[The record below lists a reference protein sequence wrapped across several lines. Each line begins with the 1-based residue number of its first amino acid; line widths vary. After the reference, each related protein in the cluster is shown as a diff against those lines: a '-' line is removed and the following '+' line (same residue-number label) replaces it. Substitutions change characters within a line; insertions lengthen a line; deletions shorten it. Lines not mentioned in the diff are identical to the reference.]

1 MMYSLKFVCF
11 LVVIASASLEAT
23 PIPQIQ
29 ADDFGFVDRALNADD
44 LFSGSPS
51 RQERQNY
58 FYDYPFSYSDY
69 YKQIPAYPDYYNSYY
84 DPSYYA
90 PAPNVPQ
97 PNRRPNGYPSKK
109 KTQRR
114 KGSPFEPTTQKY
126 TVWDLARK

>member
-1 MMYSLKFVCF
+1 MYSLKFVCF
-11 LVVIASASLEAT
+11 LIVIAIASLEAS
-23 PIPQIQ
+23 PVPQTQ
-29 ADDFGFVDRALNADD
+29 ANDFSFVDRALNADD

-51 RQERQNY
+51 RQGRQNY
-58 FYDYPFSYSDY
+58 FYDYPFSYADY
-69 YKQIPAYPDYYNSYY
+69 YNKPVPAYPDYYNSYY

-90 PAPNVPQ
+90 PAPVPQ
-97 PNRRPNGYPSKK
+97 PNRRPSGYPSK